1 LPKLRWRE
9 QELLRRFYPPD
20 AEGELERRLLE
31 AIQRW
36 FRPGDRVLD
45 AGCGSGSL
53 FTYDLRG
60 RAARIVGLDVEREL
74 AGNPNIEEPV
84 LGDLAALPF
93 RDQTFDLI
101 ICKHVLEHLERPPAA
116 FRELARVLRP
126 QGRLVILTP
135 NRLHYVPLLASL
147 LPHPFQR
154 IVARGRGLALREVYP
169 TRYRANTPSRLRRL
183 ARVAG
188 LKVAELHLF
197 ETAPVYLS
205 FNPLAFALG
214 AAYEKVVN
222 RIPALASLR
231 VNMLAVLRKP

>member
-1 LPKLRWRE
+1 MAKLRWRE
-9 QELLRRFYPPD
+9 QEMLRRFYPPD
-20 AEGELERRLLE
+20 AEGELERRLWD

-36 FRPGDRVLD
+36 FRPGDAVLD
-45 AGCGSGSL
+45 AGCGSGRL

-60 RAARIVGLDVEREL
+60 RAGRIVGLDVEREL
-74 AGNPNIEEPV
+74 ARNPNIEEPV

-101 ICKHVLEHLERPPAA
+101 ICKHVLEHLEHPPAA

-126 QGRLVILTP
+126 RGRLVILTP
-135 NRLHYVPLLASL
+135 NRFHYVPLLASL
-147 LPHPFQR
+147 LPRPFQR
-154 IVARGRGLALREVYP
+154 FVARGRGLTLREVYP
-169 TRYRANTPSRLRRL
+169 TRYRANTPRRLRRL
-183 ARVAG
+183 AREADFR
-188 LKVAELHLF
+188 VAELHLF

-214 AAYEKVVN
+214 VAYEKAVN

-231 VNMLAVLRKP
+231 VNMLAVLRKG

>member
-1 LPKLRWRE
+1 MAKLRWRE
-9 QELLRRFYPPD
+9 QEMLRRFYPPD
-20 AEGELERRLLE
+20 AEGELERRLRE
-31 AIQRW
+31 TIHRW

-45 AGCGSGSL
+45 AGCGSGRL
-53 FTYDLRG
+53 FTYDLGG
-60 RAARIVGLDVEREL
+60 RASRIVGLDAEREL

-93 RDQTFDLI
+93 ADRSFDLI
-101 ICKHVLEHLERPPAA
+101 ICKHVLEHLEHPPAA
-116 FRELARVLRP
+116 VRELARILRP
-126 QGRLVILTP
+126 SGRMVILTP
-135 NRLHYVPLLASL
+135 NRVHYVPLLASL

-154 IVARGRGLALREVYP
+154 IVARGRGVALREVHL
-169 TRYRANTPSRLRRL
+169 TRYRANTPRRLRRL
-183 ARVAG
+183 AAEAG
-188 LKVAELHLF
+188 LRMVELHLF

-231 VNMLAVLRKP
+231 VNMLAVLRK